1 MQLELCELSPAHWKR
16 LTITSVCERFTSG
29 GTPSRKKSEYFDGG
43 TIPWVKTQELT
54 DCLLSTADEA
64 ITEEA
69 VRNSS
74 AKVLPTNT
82 VLMAMYGATVGQLGI
97 LGKPMAC
104 NQACA
109 AMVVDEGQADHR
121 FLYYQLL
128 ASRAQIKSLST
139 GAAQQNLSGAQI
151 KQFVLPFPPLVEQR
165 AIADV
170 LWALDRR
177 VDSLHQAAAT
187 LESIANAIFSSW
199 FIGFDPVRA
208 KSEGR
213 EPEGMSAD
221 IAALFPSEFVDSELG
236 PIPKGWRIGPISE
249 LCERVE
255 SGGTPK
261 RGREEFWGGEIP
273 WLTSGEVRSPIV
285 FDTKECVTALGI
297 SNSSAKV
304 WPSGTTVVAMYGAT
318 AGEAC
323 LLAAPLSAN
332 QACCGL
338 LPKVGA
344 RSLLFFMT
352 RTDRELLA
360 SKSTGSAQQNLNK
373 SIVENHPVIVPSDQI
388 ISAYE
393 KVVGVLLDRWAAGE
407 QQVRI
412 LASIRDT
419 FLPRLLSGAI
429 KVA

>member
-1 MQLELCELSPAHWKR
+1 MPSSHARRTVRIGDIGKVVTGKTPKTSDPANFGFE
-16 LTITSVCERFTSG
+16 VPFV
-29 GTPSRKKSEYFDGG
+29 TPTDFDGRKWIGRTIRSLSEKGAKAIESSRLPENAVLVTCIGSDMGKVALSKYSCATNQQINSLVVG
-43 TIPWVKTQELT
+43 TDDLPEYVYYNLFLRKAELRQMASGSAQPI
-54 DCLLSTADEA
+54 LNKSAFS
-64 ITEEA
+64 A
-69 VRNSS
+69 VELD
-74 AKVLPTNT
+74 LPS
-82 VLMAMYGATVGQLGI
+82 VSVQRY
-97 LGKPMAC
+97 
-104 NQACA
+104 
-109 AMVVDEGQADHR
+109 VVDVLSALDNR
-121 FLYYQLL
+121 IDLL
-128 ASRAQIKSLST
+128 AEESFTLQK
-139 GAAQQNLSGAQI
+139 
-151 KQFVLPFPPLVEQR
+151 
-165 AIADV
+165 IAGV
-170 LWALDRR
+170 
-177 VDSLHQAAAT
+177 
-187 LESIANAIFSSW
+187 IFKSW
-199 FIGFDPVRA
+199 FIDFDPVRA
-208 KSEGR
+208 KAEGR

-221 IAALFPSEFVDSELG
+221 VAALFPSEFVDSELG